1 MNTFLIV
8 ATILAGAVIGC
19 KAGGGMSFDAGLHIS
34 NGNRD
39 LSDMLEAKG
48 KKSDNTAVYH
58 SWYSLTAWLTKNS
71 NFSNHFIFFSIRVNS
86 IFTNLLHELDE
97 KALYSCHL
105 SISFLS
111 PLFSLRSP
119 RRRETALASG
129 LQRAAPSGS

>member
-8 ATILAGAVIGC
+8 VTILAGAVIGC

-58 SWYSLTAWLTKNS
+58 SWYSLTAWFTKSS
-71 NFSNHFIFFSIRVNS
+71 NFSNHLFLFALGSTAS
-86 IFTNLLHELDE
+86 LLTC
-97 KALYSCHL
+97 ST
-105 SISFLS
+105 S
-111 PLFSLRSP
+111 
-119 RRRETALASG
+119 
-129 LQRAAPSGS
+129 